1 MAIGDFGLLSKFISF
16 AISHVKKY
24 LFSNISRKHATTKLS
39 FIFGKIRLNES
50 EIRRF
55 LFKNVTADTL
65 PSYKTEP
72 SVYTARVPPPRA
84 PWCGPVTVGKM
95 RTTCFEP
102 YQAYWLELFFDN
114 RKCNKIRLANRLT
127 TRSRFGDAAHGQP
140 VHKSL
145 REKKGNSSQVCYIY
159 NRTLPQEGAKPNN
172 KTKEELLWNI
182 IPQSALM

>member
-24 LFSNISRKHATTKLS
+24 LLSNISRKHATTKLS

-72 SVYTARVPPPRA
+72 SVYTVRSTHRRIPPLCPVVMRAARAPVRGSPDRVPWCAHPPVPRGAVPLPCPVVCA
-84 PWCGPVTVGKM
+84 PPVPRCAAPRVGSRGVRTRPQPRGPV
-95 RTTCFEP
+95 P
-102 YQAYWLELFFDN
+102 
-114 RKCNKIRLANRLT
+114 
-127 TRSRFGDAAHGQP
+127 
-140 VHKSL
+140 L
-145 REKKGNSSQVCYIY
+145 R
-159 NRTLPQEGAKPNN
+159 
-172 KTKEELLWNI
+172 
-182 IPQSALM
+182 